1 MIDFER
7 RMCKILEKGEWF
19 WILEYGVELYVLVE
33 ELVFFLGFYLGI
45 FLKYGEYDIFYLYF
59 WWW

>member
-1 MIDFER
+1 
-7 RMCKILEKGEWF
+7 MCKILEKGEWF

-45 FLKYGEYDIFYLYF
+45 FLKYREYDIFYLYF
-59 WWW
+59 WGW

>member
-1 MIDFER
+1 
-7 RMCKILEKGEWF
+7 MCKILEKGERF

>member
-1 MIDFER
+1 
-7 RMCKILEKGEWF
+7 MCKIIEKGERF

-45 FLKYGEYDIFYLYF
+45 FLIYMEYDIYIFDDDSLLF
-59 WWW
+59 LK